1 MTSPTKQSA
10 VSEDGLSLAA
20 IDEKTH
26 SSSAPSDT
34 QPDLDPTLS
43 VPTATTDSFFEG
55 ERDPSSLDEDEDL
68 FVFPAADT
76 AERFTDN
83 RAGSDE
89 QRLRDKFNVRLAH
102 CMMLGEQA
110 AEAEAKAAKDAEAKR
125 KAVEEG
131 TAEVLAAMKS
141 IYSLARSLGSLTT
154 EAIRELLE
162 GASYVEADGK
172 QKKLKWSIDIEKNPA
187 LGLCTI
193 AFSRLSR
200 GERSKRS
207 TVIHYGQVQDF
218 TVRQFIEWYAG
229 EHTYG
234 DNKTGKGKAAAY
246 NEAKEFFDATSTG
259 YDIDTQIDKEG
270 NLLLKKEPLFQF
282 KIGPQQIEP
291 GWLTGLRMHVDEAGR
306 ALLFGPYSRARI
318 DILKSLKKA
327 NASKSDTLARSP
339 LRQFIRSI
347 MIADDLLRPLYMQ
360 RQHALTPEQ
369 PRYML
374 IRKNTIDSI
383 DIVFAYQ
390 KARPNLSMRITG
402 GLDELPTGQ
411 EFVLSIDAQAALVK
425 ATKSGHEVRLVAPSA
440 TGQGFQFEF
449 GDSSVILHHAQTI
462 KHPLHILWEASSQDW
477 PVQFVFDRKVAE
489 ELKFGLKQA
498 EIFYGKESLRNR
510 SLNRPVVWDA
520 VWDESNNDL
529 RLEISLGMQGAVSV
543 SIGSKPHTPHNLDY
557 QSYSANEI
565 DKICSLLQKG
575 GLDETF
581 ASMYDKTLVFGASEG
596 DILFEYKIPAL
607 RKYSYEPYSTER
619 LHTEFDWWGSEP
631 LLHQI
636 TEKTVIIPRRSVKA
650 T

>member
-1 MTSPTKQSA
+1 

-20 IDEKTH
+20 IDGKTH
-26 SSSAPSDT
+26 STSAPSDT

-43 VPTATTDSFFEG
+43 VPTATAGSPFEG
-55 ERDPSSLDEDEDL
+55 ERDSSPLDEDEDL

-76 AERFTDN
+76 AARLTDDH
-83 RAGSDE
+83 AGSDE
-89 QRLRDKFNVRLAH
+89 QRLREKFNARLVH

-110 AEAEAKAAKDAEAKR
+110 AEAEAKVAKDAEAKR
-125 KAVEEG
+125 KALEEG
-131 TAEVLAAMKS
+131 TAEVLAAMRS
-141 IYSLARSLGSLTT
+141 VYSLAKSLMNLRT
-154 EAIRELLE
+154 EALRELLE

-246 NEAKEFFDATSTG
+246 NEAKEFFDTASTG
-259 YDIDTQIDKEG
+259 NDVNSQIEKEG
-270 NLLLKKEPLFQF
+270 NLLLKRQPLFQLE
-282 KIGPQQIEP
+282 IGPQQIEP

-306 ALLFGPYSRARI
+306 ALLFGPSSRAPI
-318 DILKSLKKA
+318 DVLKSLKKA
-327 NASKSDTLARSP
+327 NASKTDVLGRSP
-339 LRQFIRSI
+339 LRQLIRSI
-347 MIADDLLRPLYMQ
+347 MIADELLNPIYVQ

-369 PRYML
+369 PRHML
-374 IRKNTIDSI
+374 VRKNTLDSI

-411 EFVLSIDAQAALVK
+411 AFVLDIDAQAALVK
-425 ATKSGHEVRLVAPSA
+425 ATKGGHEVRLVAPSA
-440 TGQGFQFEF
+440 TGQGFRFEF
-449 GDSSVILHHAQTI
+449 GDSSVILHHSQAI
-462 KHPLHILWEASSQDW
+462 KHPLHISREVPSQDW
-477 PVQFVFDRKVAE
+477 PVQFVFDRKVADQ
-489 ELKFGLKQA
+489 FRCGLKQA
-498 EIFYGKESLRNR
+498 ETFYGKERLRNR
-510 SLNRPVVWDA
+510 SLNRPIVWDA
-520 VWDESNNDL
+520 AWDKSNNDL
-529 RLEISLGMQGAVSV
+529 RLEISFGTAGSVSV
-543 SIGSKPHTPHNLDY
+543 SIGSKPHMPHNLDY
-557 QSYSANEI
+557 QSYSAKEI
-565 DKICSLLQKG
+565 DRICSLIQNG

-581 ASMYDKTLVFGASEG
+581 ATMYDKTLVFGASEG
-596 DILFEYKIPAL
+596 DIEFEYKIPAL
-607 RKYSYEPYSTER
+607 RKYSYDPYSTDQ
-619 LHTEFDWWGSEP
+619 LHTDFKWWGSEP
-631 LLHQI
+631 QWHEVK
-636 TEKTVIIPRRSVKA
+636 EKVVTASRKPAIA